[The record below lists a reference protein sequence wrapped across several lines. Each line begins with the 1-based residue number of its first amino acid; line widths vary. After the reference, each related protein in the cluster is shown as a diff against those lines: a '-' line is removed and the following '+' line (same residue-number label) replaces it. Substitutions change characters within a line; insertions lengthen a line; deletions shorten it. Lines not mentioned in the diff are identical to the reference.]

1 MQKYIICI
9 FIFIV
14 YCWIIYRAGPI
25 KSGSS
30 RLFWGLGPYP
40 AVAVAG
46 LGDSN
51 DEWDVNDEINGIKEN
66 VRIAAA
72 GNYNFTR

>member
-1 MQKYIICI
+1 MSTSVEVQTLKFFVF
-9 FIFIV
+9 FIT
-14 YCWIIYRAGPI
+14 RAGPI

-30 RLFWGLGPYP
+30 RIFWGLGNYP

-46 LGDSN
+46 LGDPTGAWN
-51 DEWDVNDEINGIKEN
+51 ELEEINGAKEN

-72 GNYNFTR
+72 GK